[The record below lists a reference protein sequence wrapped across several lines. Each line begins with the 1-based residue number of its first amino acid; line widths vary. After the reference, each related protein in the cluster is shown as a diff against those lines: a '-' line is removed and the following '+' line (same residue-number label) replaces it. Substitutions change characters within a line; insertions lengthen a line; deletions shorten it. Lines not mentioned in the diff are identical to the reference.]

1 MELEKSL
8 INWSFEEDRHEYL
21 QNREKLWIVL
31 GVTGTIFS
39 LLIETYIFA
48 VIVFT
53 ATFVFVK
60 LARREKR
67 VIDFAIREYCIHV
80 DGEDIPFEKITGY
93 NIVDEIGERSRLIL
107 RTFDIIQ
114 QNEVVPIYD
123 VDTEKISSILDSF
136 KITRDEKIKISIID
150 RIARYI

>member
-60 LARREKR
+60 LARREK
-67 VIDFAIREYCIHV
+67 
-80 DGEDIPFEKITGY
+80 KS
-93 NIVDEIGERSRLIL
+93 N
-107 RTFDIIQ
+107 
-114 QNEVVPIYD
+114 
-123 VDTEKISSILDSF
+123 
-136 KITRDEKIKISIID
+136 
-150 RIARYI
+150 